1 MKLLT
6 TPRAD
11 AAATSVSPP
20 PRTWLN
26 RNIVCMGLT
35 SLLSVYSVRKFFSSC
50 SERYRFGWTAAQ
62 INSKVTTTGGYP
74 LGMRE
79 AVARAR
85 ESRRRLMSAEGR
97 GIASN
102 RVLKKWCSCFDT
114 LSTNGQ
120 CPTFS
125 RPPPFALS
133 LSKGERRVFQQPF
146 SWRLIQ
152 AVGAPFLRG

>member
-11 AAATSVSPP
+11 AAAT
-20 PRTWLN
+20 
-26 RNIVCMGLT
+26 
-35 SLLSVYSVRKFFSSC
+35 
-50 SERYRFGWTAAQ
+50 
-62 INSKVTTTGGYP
+62 TTGGYP
-74 LGMRE
+74 LGMKE

-97 GIASN
+97 GFASN
-102 RVLKKWCSCFDT
+102 RVLKKWCSCFDK

-120 CPTFS
+120 CLTFS

-133 LSKGERRVFQQPF
+133 LSKGERRVFQQPAQ
-146 SWRLIQ
+146 LTCC
-152 AVGAPFLRG
+152 PFLRRYAAGAKA